1 MKAVIKRPGTSPRL
15 IDIENTL
22 EALQEAV
29 GGYIECVNVDHHDV
43 VICNEEGRLMGL
55 PKNCLVHLVPFVGTI
70 LIVGADEDD
79 FTDVHE
85 PEYWLDYLDLKE
97 NQWI

>member
-1 MKAVIKRPGTSPRL
+1 MKAVIKRPGTSPKL

-29 GGYIECVNVDHHDV
+29 GGYIECVAVADDV
-43 VICNEEGRLMGL
+43 VICNEEGRLLML
-55 PKNCLVHLVPFVGTI
+55 PTNCKVWDVPYVGTI
-70 LIVGADEDD
+70 LIVGTDGDN
-79 FTDVHE
+79 FTDVHDHDC
-85 PEYWLDYLDLKE
+85 WLYYLDLKE